1 MKVNSGLVLLF
12 LLSCSAFAAA
22 PITAPLQP
30 TTGPGGSDIL
40 YTAVQH
46 GIYTVKDHTAGTGY
60 DYYLYTPA
68 GITPGPTNPNPL
80 PTPASAP
87 IILFIHGYDG
97 NTPQPYLVWMA
108 QMAQMGFIVIWPE
121 YDSVANPGLV
131 SYLTAIGLT
140 FNAAITELN
149 TLGGV
154 QPMLGSD
161 DKPIYTVAGH
171 SLGGDLAVG
180 VAAGYQTKYINM
192 PRPAAVFAIE
202 SGQGTFGRAVLA
214 GNMNASTMVIFVDGD
229 EDGAAQGTADH
240 MCDNVQFWLDAPQA
254 PLFKQFLLGV
264 TDTLGTPQQLMN
276 HWFPLTYTLK
286 DDVRPYSVDDRDYN
300 ITWKLSIAVSNCAVY
315 GTQCDYVFGNGPE
328 NSFGETTQV
337 DMGLW
342 SNGTPVTPLLPIA
355 DPPTYFAAPPYN
367 CVVKTH

>member
-1 MKVNSGLVLLF
+1 MKVNSGLGLLF
-12 LLSCSAFAAA
+12 LVSCSAFAAP

-40 YTAVQH
+40 YTAIQH
-46 GIYTVKDHTAGTGY
+46 GIYTVKGYTAGGGY
-60 DYYLYTPA
+60 DYYIYTPA

-108 QMAQMGFIVIWPE
+108 QMAQMGYIVIWPE
-121 YDSVANPGLV
+121 YDSAPNPGLN
-131 SYLTAIGLT
+131 SYLTAISLV
-140 FNAAITELN
+140 FNSAITELN

-154 QPMLGSD
+154 QPMLGTNN
-161 DKPIYTVAGH
+161 KPVYSVVGH
-171 SLGGDLAVG
+171 SLGGDLAIG
-180 VAAGYQTKYINM
+180 VAAGYQLYKL
-192 PRPAAVFAIE
+192 PDPVAVFAVE
-202 SGQGTFGRAVLA
+202 SGQGTFGKSVNAA
-214 GNMNASTMVIFVDGD
+214 NMNPNTIVVFVDGD
-229 EDGAAQGTADH
+229 EDGATQGTAEH
-240 MCDNVQFWLDAPQA
+240 TCDNVTFWSEAPQS

-264 TDTLGTPQQLMN
+264 TDTHGTPQQLMT

-286 DDVRPYSVDDRDYN
+286 DDVRPYAVDDRDYN
-300 ITWKLSIAVSNCAVY
+300 ITWKLSIAVSNCAIY

-328 NSFGETTQV
+328 NSHGETTQV

-342 SNGTPVTPLLPIA
+342 SDGTPVTPLLPIA
-355 DPPTYFAAPPYN
+355 NPPAYFAAAPYS
-367 CVVKTH
+367 CTTGG